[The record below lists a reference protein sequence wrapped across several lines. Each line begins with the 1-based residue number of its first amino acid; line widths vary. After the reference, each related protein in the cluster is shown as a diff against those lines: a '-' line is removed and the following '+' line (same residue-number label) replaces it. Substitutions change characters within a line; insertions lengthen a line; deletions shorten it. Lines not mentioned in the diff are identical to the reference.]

1 MDVFVSG
8 SRPPFENHLVN
19 LKEPARGIMLEL
31 RAFAM
36 SLGPQVIE
44 EVRPHRVVYA
54 KTLTFRTFLDV
65 EPAADHLIV
74 EVRAGRQA
82 PPVRMAVRTQ
92 EDLGQA
98 KKAIAEAYEKV
109 R

>member
-1 MDVFVSG
+1 MFG
-8 SRPPFENHLVN
+8 TGPPFESHLQN
-19 LKEPARGIMLEL
+19 LHEPARAMMVEL
-31 RAFAM
+31 RRFAM

-54 KTLTFRTFLDV
+54 KTMTFRTFLDV
-65 EPAADHLIV
+65 EPAGDHLIV
-74 EVRAGRQA
+74 ETRAGRQV
-82 PPVRMAVRTQ
+82 PPARLTVKTQ
-92 EDLGQA
+92 TDLEQA

>member
-1 MDVFVSG
+1 MFG
-8 SRPPFENHLVN
+8 MGPPFESHLEN
-19 LKEPARGIMLEL
+19 LKEPAKAMMVEL
-31 RAFAM
+31 RRFAM

-54 KTLTFRTFLDV
+54 KTMTFRTFLDV
-65 EPAADHLIV
+65 EPAVDHLII
-74 EVRAGRQA
+74 ETRTGRQA
-82 PPVRMAVRTQ
+82 PARMQVRTQ
-92 EDLGQA
+92 ADMEQA

>member
-1 MDVFVSG
+1 MFVSG
-8 SRPPFENHLVN
+8 SRLPFESHLAN
-19 LKEPARGIMLEL
+19 QKEPARGMMLEL

-65 EPAADHLIV
+65 EPAVDQVDGLLPARHGQRADLN
-74 EVRAGRQA
+74 G
-82 PPVRMAVRTQ
+82 
-92 EDLGQA
+92 
-98 KKAIAEAYEKV
+98 
-109 R
+109 

>member
-1 MDVFVSG
+1 MFG
-8 SRPPFENHLVN
+8 MGPQFENHLQN
-19 LKEPARGIMLEL
+19 LKEPARAMMVEL
-31 RAFAM
+31 RRFAM

-54 KTLTFRTFLDV
+54 KTMTFRTFLDV
-65 EPAADHLIV
+65 EPAVDHLII
-74 EVRAGRQA
+74 EARAGRQV
-82 PPVRMAVRTQ
+82 PPARMTVSTQ
-92 EDLGQA
+92 EDLEQA

>member
-1 MDVFVSG
+1 MFVSG
-8 SRPPFENHLVN
+8 SRLPFESHLAN
-19 LKEPARGIMLEL
+19 LKEPARGMMREL

-36 SLGPQVIE
+36 SLGPEVIE

-65 EPAADHLIV
+65 EPAVDHLIV
-74 EVRAGRQA
+74 ETRAGRQV
-82 PPVRMAVRTQ
+82 PPVRMTVKTQ

-98 KKAIAEAYEKV
+98 KKAAAEAYEKV

>member
-1 MDVFVSG
+1 MFGSG
-8 SRPPFENHLVN
+8 SRLPFESHLAN
-19 LKEPARGIMLEL
+19 LKEPARGMMLEL

-36 SLGPQVIE
+36 SFGPQVIE

-65 EPAADHLIV
+65 EPAVDHLIV
-74 EVRAGRQA
+74 ETRASRQT

-92 EDLGQA
+92 EDLEQM

>member
-1 MDVFVSG
+1 MFGMQPG
-8 SRPPFENHLVN
+8 SRPPFESHLGN
-19 LKEPARGIMLEL
+19 LQEPARGMMLDM
-31 RAFAM
+31 RGFAM

-65 EPAADHLIV
+65 EPAVDHLIV
-74 EVRAGRQA
+74 ETRAGRHE
-82 PPVRMAVRTQ
+82 PPARMIVRTQ
-92 EDLGQA
+92 GDLEQA
-98 KKAIAEAYEKV
+98 KKAIADAYEKV

>member
-8 SRPPFENHLVN
+8 NRPPFESHLAN
-19 LKEPARGIMLEL
+19 LKEPARGMMLEL

-74 EVRAGRQA
+74 ETRAGRQT
-82 PPVRMAVRTQ
+82 PPVRMTVRTQ
-92 EDLGQA
+92 EDLEQV

>member
-1 MDVFVSG
+1 MFG
-8 SRPPFENHLVN
+8 TGPAFESHLEN
-19 LKEPARGIMLEL
+19 LKEPARAMMIEL

-54 KTLTFRTFLDV
+54 KTMTFRTFLDV
-65 EPAADHLIV
+65 EPAIDHLIV
-74 EVRAGRQA
+74 ETRAGRQA
-82 PPVRMAVRTQ
+82 PPARMQVRTQ
-92 EDLGQA
+92 DDLAQA
-98 KKAIAEAYEKV
+98 KKAIAEAYERV